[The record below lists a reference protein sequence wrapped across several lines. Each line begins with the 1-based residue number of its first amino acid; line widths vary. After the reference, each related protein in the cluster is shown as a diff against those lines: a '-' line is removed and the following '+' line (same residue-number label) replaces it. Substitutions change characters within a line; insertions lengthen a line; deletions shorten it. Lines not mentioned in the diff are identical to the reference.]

1 MEELYEAVKFWQY
14 PDKKPKVLRKDLT
27 LEEAR
32 TFCDDPELSSRTA
45 QPPKGCGGNEHKI
58 QVWNDKQKHW
68 FVGFRR
74 QV

>member
-1 MEELYEAVKFWQY
+1 MEELYETVKFY
-14 PDKKPKVLRKDLT
+14 RHPSKKAKVLRKNLT
-27 LEEAR
+27 LDEAR
-32 TFCDDPELSSRTA
+32 NYCDDPELSSRTA
-45 QPPKGCGGNEHKI
+45 QSPKGCGGDERKI

>member
-1 MEELYEAVKFWQY
+1 MEELYEAVKFWQH
-14 PDKKPKVLRKDLT
+14 PDKAPKVLRKDLT

-32 TFCDDPELSSRTA
+32 EYCNDPELSSRTA
-45 QPPKGCGGNEHKI
+45 RSPKGCGGDERKI
-58 QVWNDKQKHW
+58 QSWNDKQKHW

>member
-1 MEELYEAVKFWQY
+1 MRELYETVKFWQR
-14 PDKKPKVLRKDLT
+14 PDKKARVLRRDLT

-32 TFCDDPELSSRTA
+32 VFCDDSELSSRTA
-45 QPPKGCGGNEHKI
+45 QSPKGCGGDERKI
-58 QVWNDKQKHW
+58 QKWNDKQKHW